1 MFALERIVEKAA
13 VDYRD
18 QSVTLDVRR
27 KLKIAV
33 RFADVPLLLELG
45 SGFAIICEKRAVRGA

>member
-1 MFALERIVEKAA
+1 LFALERIVKKATI
-13 VDYRD
+13 DHRD
-18 QSVTLDVRR
+18 QSVALDVRR

-45 SGFAIICEKRAVRGA
+45 GGLAVICDKKAVRGA